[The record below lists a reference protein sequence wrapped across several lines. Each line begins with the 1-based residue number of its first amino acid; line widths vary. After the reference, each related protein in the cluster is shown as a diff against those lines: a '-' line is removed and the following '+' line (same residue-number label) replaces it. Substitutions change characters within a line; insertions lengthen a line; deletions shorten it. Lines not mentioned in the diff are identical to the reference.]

1 MVASSHRMTSIIS
14 ESLLVAIGVQLACQV
29 YKMFEGL
36 IRNDKAG
43 WRKLFSTGGMP
54 SSHSAFVAS
63 LTTAMAI
70 NAGLDSELFAI
81 SCVFS
86 LIAVYDTV
94 RVRGAILRNL
104 EALRHIMESIP
115 KAKRPINS
123 PTLAHTPV
131 EIVTGLLLGISFP
144 IALNGL
150 GFL

>member
-1 MVASSHRMTSIIS
+1 MTSVIS
-14 ESLLVAIGVQLACQV
+14 ESLIIAIGVQLACQI
-29 YKMFEGL
+29 YKMFEAL
-36 IRNDKAG
+36 IRKDETG
-43 WRKLFSTGGMP
+43 WRRLFSTGGMP

-63 LTTAMAI
+63 LTTAIAI

-94 RVRGAILRNL
+94 RVRGAIQCNL
-104 EALRHIMESIP
+104 EALRHIMESLP

-123 PTLAHTPV
+123 QTLAHTPV
-131 EIVTGLLLGISFP
+131 EIVTGLLLGISCP
-144 IALNGL
+144 IVLNGL